1 MKIVNLPRFIVSM
14 TIIVCIISFVMSML
28 TNVVFSASPI
38 EYETI
43 IVAEGDTLW
52 SIANSLEGN
61 VRENI
66 YNIKEVNNLESSMI
80 YVGQELLV
88 PQV

>member
-38 EYETI
+38 EYATI
-43 IVAEGDTLW
+43 VVAEGETLW
-52 SIANSLEGN
+52 SIASSLEGN

-66 YNIKEVNNLESSMI
+66 YNIKEANNLTSSII

-88 PQV
+88 PQI

>member
-28 TNVVFSASPI
+28 TNVVFSASPV
-38 EYETI
+38 EYDTI

-52 SIANSLEGN
+52 SIASSLEGN

-66 YNIKEVNNLESSMI
+66 YNIKEINNLHSSMI

-88 PQV
+88 PQI

>member
-43 IVAEGDTLW
+43 IVAEGETLW
-52 SIANSLEGN
+52 SIASSLEGT

-66 YNIKEVNNLESSMI
+66 YNIKEVNNLQSSII

>member
-38 EYETI
+38 EYNTI
-43 IVAEGDTLW
+43 NVSEGDTLW
-52 SIANSLEGN
+52 SIASALEGN
-61 VRENI
+61 IRENI
-66 YNIKEVNNLESSMI
+66 YTIKEINNLESSMI
-80 YVGQELLV
+80 YVGQEILV
-88 PQV
+88 PQI

>member
-28 TNVVFSASPI
+28 TNVVFSASPV

-52 SIANSLEGN
+52 SIASSLEGN

-66 YNIKEVNNLESSMI
+66 YNIKEVNNLDSSMI

>member
-28 TNVVFSASPI
+28 TNVVFSASPV

-52 SIANSLEGN
+52 SIANSLGGN

>member
-38 EYETI
+38 KYNTI
-43 IVAEGDTLW
+43 TVSEGDTLW
-52 SIANSLEGN
+52 SIASALEGN
-61 VRENI
+61 IRENI
-66 YNIKEVNNLESSMI
+66 YTIKEINNLESSMI
-80 YVGQELLV
+80 YVGQEILV
-88 PQV
+88 PQI

>member
-1 MKIVNLPRFIVSM
+1 MKIVNVPRFIVSM

-43 IVAEGDTLW
+43 IVAEGETLW
-52 SIANSLEGN
+52 SIASSLEGN

-66 YNIKEVNNLESSMI
+66 YNIKEVNNLTSSII

-88 PQV
+88 PQI

>member
-43 IVAEGDTLW
+43 IVAEGETLW
-52 SIANSLEGN
+52 SIASSLEGN

-66 YNIKEVNNLESSMI
+66 YNIKEVNNLTSSII

-88 PQV
+88 PQI

>member
-28 TNVVFSASPI
+28 TSVVFSASPI

-52 SIANSLEGN
+52 SIANALEGN

>member
-14 TIIVCIISFVMSML
+14 TVIVCIISFVISML
-28 TNVVFSASPI
+28 TNVVFSASPV
-38 EYETI
+38 EYNTI
-43 IVAEGDTLW
+43 VVAEGDTLW
-52 SIANSLEGN
+52 SIASSIEGN

-66 YNIKEVNNLESSMI
+66 YNIKEVNNLQSSII

>member
-28 TNVVFSASPI
+28 TNVVFSASPV

-66 YNIKEVNNLESSMI
+66 YTIKEVNNLESSMI

>member
-43 IVAEGDTLW
+43 IVAEGETLW
-52 SIANSLEGN
+52 SIASSLEGN

-66 YNIKEVNNLESSMI
+66 YNIKEVNNLQSSII